1 MSKGGSQPSVSTTST
16 QVDPQIK
23 ASYLGNVDY
32 ARQTANNLGA
42 QQFAGF
48 DPLYQQGES
57 QAIAAANGV
66 GRQQLGMAGQLT
78 GAVAGYSPQQM
89 MAASAGPASMAGAMG
104 YGAATGRASSA
115 GPASMADFSGY
126 NAAQFGGATANMGNI
141 GQYLNP
147 YTQNVIDSSMADLE
161 RGRQTAAQQIGERA
175 QAARAFGGSRQGVA
189 EALSNQQFAET
200 AGKTISQLRAQG
212 FDTAANL
219 MQQDLNRQQQAGL
232 SNQTALNQAGQ
243 FGAGAFN
250 QASLANQAA
259 RNQMAQFNAGQGQQM
274 TLANLAAMNQASQ
287 FGAGASN
294 QAGLANQAAMNQM
307 AQFNAQQ
314 LQQSGLANQQAG
326 LQGAQFR
333 LGAAQQL
340 GQMGQQQTA
349 ADMLA
354 AQSMMG
360 LGGARQQL
368 AQQQMNASRN
378 LGLERLG
385 IMQSALGLQMPG
397 MGTTGTTSTPN
408 YSNPAS
414 GALGGALAGY
424 QMFGPYGAI
433 GGGLLGALS

>member
-32 ARQTANNLGA
+32 AQQTANNLGA

-89 MAASAGPASMAGAMG
+89 MAASAGPAALS
-104 YGAATGRASSA
+104 R
-115 GPASMADFSGY
+115 ASMAD
-126 NAAQFGGATANMGNI
+126 MGNI
-141 GQYLNP
+141 GQYMNP
-147 YTQNVIDSSMADLE
+147 YTQQVIDASMTDLE
-161 RGRQTAAQQIGERA
+161 KSRQRASQQIGQQA

-189 EALSNQQFAET
+189 EALSNQGFAEQ
-200 AGKTISQLRAQG
+200 AGSTISGLRAQG

-219 MQQDLNRQQQAGL
+219 MQQDLMRQQQSGL
-232 SNQTALNQAGQ
+232 S
-243 FGAGAFN
+243 
-250 QASLANQAA
+250 
-259 RNQMAQFNAGQGQQM
+259 
-274 TLANLAAMNQASQ
+274 
-287 FGAGASN
+287 
-294 QAGLANQAAMNQM
+294 NQAAMNQM

-314 LQQSGLANQQAG
+314 LQQAGLANQQAG

-333 LGAAQQL
+333 LSAANQL
-340 GQMGQQQTA
+340 GQMGQSQTA

-354 AQSMMG
+354 AQSLMG

-368 AQQQMNASRN
+368 AQRQMDASRN

-397 MGTTGTTSTPN
+397 MGSTATTSTPN
-408 YSNPAS
+408 YSNPAA
-414 GALGGALAGY
+414 GALGGAMAGY
-424 QMFGPYGAI
+424 QMFGPYGAL
-433 GGGLLGALS
+433 GGGLLGLMS

>member
-16 QVDPQIK
+16 QVDPQVK

-48 DPLYQQGES
+48 DPLYQQGEA
-57 QAIAAANGV
+57 QAIAASQGV
-66 GRQQLGMAGQLT
+66 GRQQLGMAGDLT
-78 GAVAGYSPQQM
+78 GAVAGYSPMEIRPDAALTQQ
-89 MAASAGPASMAGAMG
+89 
-104 YGAATGRASSA
+104 Y
-115 GPASMADFSGY
+115 Y
-126 NAAQFGGATANMGNI
+126 NPFEQQVVDTS
-141 GQYLNP
+141 LN
-147 YTQNVIDSSMADLE
+147 DLE
-161 RGRQTAAQQIGERA
+161 QARQRAVQQTGQ
-175 QAARAFGGSRQGVA
+175 QAMSARAFGGSRHGVA
-189 EALSNQQFAET
+189 EALTSGEY
-200 AGKTISQLRAQG
+200 GR
-212 FDTAANL
+212 
-219 MQQDLNRQQQAGL
+219 QAG
-232 SNQTALNQAGQ
+232 S
-243 FGAGAFN
+243 
-250 QASLANQAA
+250 
-259 RNQMAQFNAGQGQQM
+259 M
-274 TLANLAAMNQASQ
+274 LANLRNQGYQ
-287 FGAGASN
+287 
-294 QAGLANQAAMNQM
+294 QALNL
-307 AQFNAQQ
+307 AQQ
-314 LQQSGLANQQAG
+314 QQMRNQQAG

-333 LGAAQQL
+333 LGAAGQL
-340 GQMGQQQTA
+340 GQMGQSQTA

-354 AQSMMG
+354 AQSLMG

-368 AQQQMNASRN
+368 AQQQMNAARN

>member
-16 QVDPQIK
+16 QVDPQVK

-48 DPLYQQGES
+48 DPLYQQGEA

-66 GRQQLGMAGQLT
+66 GRQQLGMAGDLT
-78 GAVAGYSPQQM
+78 GAVAGYSPMEIRPDAALTQQ
-89 MAASAGPASMAGAMG
+89 
-104 YGAATGRASSA
+104 Y
-115 GPASMADFSGY
+115 Y
-126 NAAQFGGATANMGNI
+126 NPFEQQVVDTS
-141 GQYLNP
+141 LN
-147 YTQNVIDSSMADLE
+147 DLE
-161 RGRQTAAQQIGERA
+161 QARQRAIQQTGQ
-175 QAARAFGGSRQGVA
+175 QAMASRAFGGSRHGVA
-189 EALSNQQFAET
+189 EALTSGEY
-200 AGKTISQLRAQG
+200 GR
-212 FDTAANL
+212 
-219 MQQDLNRQQQAGL
+219 QAG
-232 SNQTALNQAGQ
+232 S
-243 FGAGAFN
+243 
-250 QASLANQAA
+250 
-259 RNQMAQFNAGQGQQM
+259 M
-274 TLANLAAMNQASQ
+274 LANLRNQGYQ
-287 FGAGASN
+287 
-294 QAGLANQAAMNQM
+294 QALNL
-307 AQFNAQQ
+307 AQQ
-314 LQQSGLANQQAG
+314 QQMRNQSAG

-333 LGAAQQL
+333 LSAANQL
-340 GQMGQQQTA
+340 GQMGQAQTS
-349 ADMLA
+349 ADLIG
-354 AQSMMG
+354 AQSLMG

-408 YSNPAS
+408 YTNPAS